1 MRKYKRLNIDIL
13 IERRSSMGSYIIRR
27 ILISVPLLLT
37 ISFLTFVLINLSPL
51 DPAEVVLQAQGVP
64 QITEELLEQT
74 KEEFGMDKPFI
85 LRYFDWLIASL
96 QLDFGD
102 SYINGKPVWSLI
114 GPAFLN
120 TFKLTLV
127 SSVAIIFM
135 SILLGVICA
144 LKEGKMIDKSVRGV
158 SFFLTAMPSYW
169 LASIMIW
176 YVSVKLDLLPTSGME
191 SYKSYI
197 LPVIVITI
205 NYAGIYFRN
214 VRTSMLNNLNE
225 DYVLYGR
232 ASGLSEIKITMHIL
246 RNSLQVA
253 ISIFGM
259 SIPIILGSTVVI
271 ENVFAWPGLGTLS
284 VKAIL
289 SRDFPIIQAYVL
301 ILAAA
306 FVLFNTI
313 SDIINVAMNPKLRND
328 L

>member
-1 MRKYKRLNIDIL
+1 
-13 IERRSSMGSYIIRR
+13 MGSYIVKR
-27 ILISVPLLLT
+27 LFISIPLLLV

-51 DPAEVVLQAQGVP
+51 DPAEVVLQEQGVP
-64 QITEELLEQT
+64 TITDELIAQT

-85 LRYFDWLIASL
+85 IRYFDWVIACL
-96 QLDFGD
+96 QLDIGN
-102 SYINGKPVWSLI
+102 SYVTGKPVWSLI

-127 SSVAIIFM
+127 SSVVIIVM

-144 LKEGKMIDKSVRGV
+144 KNEGKIIDKSVRSI

-169 LASIMIW
+169 LASLMIW
-176 YVSVKLDLLPTSGME
+176 YFSVKLDFLPTSGMD

-197 LPVIVITI
+197 LPVIVIAI
-205 NYAGIYFRN
+205 SFAGIYFRV
-214 VRTSMLNNLNE
+214 VRSSMLSNLNE

-232 ASGLSEIKITMHIL
+232 ACGLTERKITMHIL

-253 ISIFGM
+253 VSIFCM
-259 SIPIILGSTVVI
+259 AIPMILGSTVVI
-271 ENVFAWPGLGTLS
+271 ENVFAWPGLGSLS
-284 VKAIL
+284 VKSIL

-301 ILAAA
+301 LLAVA

-313 SDIINVAMNPKLRND
+313 SDIINAAMNPKLRND